1 MEEYFQEINTHFIDI
16 RAELK
21 STRSSWKMKVI
32 VGIVFEYD
40 GNYKKVETEIF
51 IYSLHEKKQLN
62 RF

>member
-16 RAELK
+16 REELK

-40 GNYKKVETEIF
+40 GNYKKEIF
-51 IYSLHEKKQLN
+51 IYKYLSRNIYL
-62 RF
+62 